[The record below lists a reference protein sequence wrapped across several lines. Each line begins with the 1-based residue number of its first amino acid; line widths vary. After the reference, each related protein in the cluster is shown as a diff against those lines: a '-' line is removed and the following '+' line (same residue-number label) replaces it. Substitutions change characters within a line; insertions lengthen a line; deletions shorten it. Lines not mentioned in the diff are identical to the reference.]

1 MEVEEKQNEWKQGKE
16 ELNQDKKWE
25 GIEAGKKW
33 RELGKS
39 SFCHRQFII
48 CWICI
53 PQFWMTCPIEMQVSV
68 DVEEP

>member
-16 ELNQDKKWE
+16 KLNQDKKWE

-39 SFCHRQFII
+39 SFV
-48 CWICI
+48 
-53 PQFWMTCPIEMQVSV
+53 T
-68 DVEEP
+68 DNL